1 MTTKENISAS
11 ATGGSWNFNPD
22 TGIITMG
29 ESRTREFE
37 MGVNKP
43 VKISWEHWWEKKP
56 ISIETDCYGIV
67 EIKPK
72 DIKAKPL
79 SGREC
84 DLIKL

>member
-1 MTTKENISAS
+1 
-11 ATGGSWNFNPD
+11 
-22 TGIITMG
+22 
-29 ESRTREFE
+29 